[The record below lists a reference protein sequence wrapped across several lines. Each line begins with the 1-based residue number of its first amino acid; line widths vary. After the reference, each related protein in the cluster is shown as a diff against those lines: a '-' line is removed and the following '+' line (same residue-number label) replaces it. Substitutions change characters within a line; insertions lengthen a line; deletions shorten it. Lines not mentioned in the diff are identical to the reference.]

1 MPKFLK
7 FSLKSFLPSTRA
19 LLLAGIAILILV
31 LGLFCV
37 VASAAPPTDEE
48 SAMDPD
54 NPLNRPLASALFML
68 GVFIFPA
75 MALAVEIA
83 TLMERKPPAKALLG
97 AAALLIMGAGMLMS
111 IVAWLPDPSGGFM
124 VLCYGPVMI
133 LFAVP
138 FISALTKALPALR
151 EAMAVERQA
160 AAIKYIKA
168 QDGAATYAGLADVL
182 GVSNS
187 EVNALC
193 RDLAAT
199 GAISGVCEAKHGRF
213 YTDEA
218 LEQKLQRLLGCVE
231 ARGEIPLDELAVEV
245 NAPRELVKEWIY
257 TLVRNER
264 FSGYINWDEEVL
276 YSTEASRM
284 RDAGRCPQCGGDLGL
299 AGKGVIRCDY
309 CGAEIFLGQ

>member
-7 FSLKSFLPSTRA
+7 FGLKAFLPSTRA
-19 LLLAGIAILILV
+19 LLLAGIAVLILV

-37 VASAAPPTDEE
+37 VASAATPTDEE

-83 TLMERKPPAKALLG
+83 TLMERKPPAKAMLG
-97 AAALLIMGAGMLMS
+97 AAALLMMGAGMLMS
-111 IVAWLPDPSGGFM
+111 ILAWLPDLSGGFM

-133 LFAVP
+133 LFAIP

-151 EAMAVERQA
+151 NAMAVERGATTIEYIA
-160 AAIKYIKA
+160 AH
-168 QDGAATYAGLADVL
+168 DGAVTYAGLSDVL
-182 GVSNS
+182 GLSTS
-187 EVNALC
+187 EVDALC
-193 RDLAAT
+193 RELVAT
-199 GAISGVCEAKHGRF
+199 GAVSGQCALEHGRF
-213 YTDEA
+213 HTDEA
-218 LEQKLQRLLGCVE
+218 LERKRQRLLGCVE

-264 FSGYINWDEEVL
+264 FSGYINWDEDVL
-276 YSTEASRM
+276 YSAEASRI
-284 RDAGRCPQCGGDLGL
+284 REAGRCPQCGGDLGL